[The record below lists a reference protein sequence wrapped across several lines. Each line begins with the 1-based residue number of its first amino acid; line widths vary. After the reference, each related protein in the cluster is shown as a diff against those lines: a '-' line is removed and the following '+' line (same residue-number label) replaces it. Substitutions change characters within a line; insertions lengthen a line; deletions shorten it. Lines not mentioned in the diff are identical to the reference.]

1 MRHRW
6 TRPVWQDGRVHY
18 AKDGNGDP
26 AFWRME
32 DSASPLRPKQGVW
45 VNISA
50 EYDNRE
56 EMGR

>member
-1 MRHRW
+1 MKHRW
-6 TRPVWQDGRVHY
+6 TKPVWQDGRVHF
-18 AKDGNGDP
+18 AEDTNGDP

-32 DSASPLRPKQGVW
+32 SMSPLMGTTGLW

-50 EYDNRE
+50 EYDDRE